1 MCAPPMSWLGS
12 VLPAT
17 FQTYL
22 LFYYHISRTPDG
34 GSVVDELTHAG
45 FREQGQARSG
55 HLHLPKVRPEKTM
68 ERSDNEKKIT
78 PLCFIVGR
86 YMEPGSVF

>member
-1 MCAPPMSWLGS
+1 M
-12 VLPAT
+12 LPAT
-17 FQTYL
+17 FQTYFITTFPGL
-22 LFYYHISRTPDG
+22 QIG

-45 FREQGQARSG
+45 FREQGQARLG

>member
-1 MCAPPMSWLGS
+1 MHHPCLGLALCSLPPFRLTCYFIT
-12 VLPAT
+12 T
-17 FQTYL
+17 FPGLQ
-22 LFYYHISRTPDG
+22 IG